1 MEPNNAVVSFSHR
14 KLIEGEDMRITSMVQ
29 GVMGMSAISARAIG
43 VMGLGALGA
52 GTGGAANGGLGAGVE
67 NGAHGQTI
75 ATYSQEQAVE
85 MTERKTVLIW

>member
-1 MEPNNAVVSFSHR
+1 MEPNNAVVSFSYR

-29 GVMGMSAISARAIG
+29 GVMGMSAISAGASR

-52 GTGGAANGGLGAGVE
+52 GTGGGLGAGVE

-85 MTERKTVLIW
+85 MTERKTVLIR

>member
-1 MEPNNAVVSFSHR
+1 MEPNNVAVSFSYR

-29 GVMGMSAISARAIG
+29 GVMGMSAISAGASR

-52 GTGGAANGGLGAGVE
+52 GTGGGLGAGVE

-85 MTERKTVLIW
+85 MTERKTVLIR

>member
-1 MEPNNAVVSFSHR
+1 MEPNNAVVSFSYR

-29 GVMGMSAISARAIG
+29 GVMGMSAISAGASR

-52 GTGGAANGGLGAGVE
+52 GTGGGLGAGVE